1 MSTVQNNLYTALF
14 SFAFVIP
21 MIIVFIA
28 IYAIKVSTDRAEEWR
43 LKSARFM
50 RLIAGLLMV
59 MFGLLLVFKV
69 F

>member
-14 SFAFVIP
+14 AFAFVIP

-43 LKSARFM
+43 MKSARYM

-59 MFGLLLVFKV
+59 TFGLLLVFKV